1 MCHKKYI
8 YKEIEAAST
17 TTTSTTPKQLPCDTT
32 WVGLLLLLLLLVRG
46 AKTFILLK
54 TAVVSAVN
62 GYVLQ
67 PNPESNYQIQTK
79 YPRINGKYQNGQR

>member
-1 MCHKKYI
+1 MLKMCATKKM
-8 YKEIEAAST
+8 YKGIEAAST
-17 TTTSTTPKQLPCDTT
+17 ATTTSSTTSQLPCDMA
-32 WVGLLLLLLLLVRG
+32 WVVPE
-46 AKTFILLK
+46 TFILLK

>member
-1 MCHKKYI
+1 M
-8 YKEIEAAST
+8 YKEIEAASMAAM
-17 TTTSTTPKQLPCDTT
+17 TSTTPKQLPCNMA
-32 WVGLLLLLLLLVRG
+32 WVVPETLV
-46 AKTFILLK
+46 LLK

-67 PNPESNYQIQTK
+67 PNPESNYQIQIK

>member
-1 MCHKKYI
+1 MCATKKM

-17 TTTSTTPKQLPCDTT
+17 ATTTTSTTPRQLPCDMA
-32 WVGLLLLLLLLVRG
+32 WVVPE
-46 AKTFILLK
+46 TFILLK

>member
-1 MCHKKYI
+1 MCATQKMYN
-8 YKEIEAAST
+8 EIEAASMAA
-17 TTTSTTPKQLPCDTT
+17 TTSTTPKQLPCNMA
-32 WVGLLLLLLLLVRG
+32 WVVPETLV
-46 AKTFILLK
+46 LLK

>member
-1 MCHKKYI
+1 MLKMCATKKM

-17 TTTSTTPKQLPCDTT
+17 ATTTTPKQLPCDMA
-32 WVGLLLLLLLLVRG
+32 WVVPE
-46 AKTFILLK
+46 TFILLK